1 MRDMKELPRKI
12 VYEINAEANWN
23 ILRKYKFDIY
33 HNTVLKLCIPHIEKM
48 LMTIQ
53 NAVNN
58 QNN

>member
-33 HNTVLKLCIPHIEKM
+33 HNIVLKLCIPHIEKM